1 MNYYNNYNKNYYS
14 YLDGIIMRSRRRR
27 MARRY
32 FEIAK
37 DICKYA
43 FACLFIARFTSF
55 GRFFALCSRS
65 GKMSYKAK
73 EVLDMLASVQHLVG
87 SLQWGLSLLKE
98 NDTVSEERLIEI
110 QKIVNADFRRL
121 RQGLEPVTVVNHL
134 KTRKEKR
141 K

>member
-1 MNYYNNYNKNYYS
+1 
-14 YLDGIIMRSRRRR
+14 
-27 MARRY
+27 
-32 FEIAK
+32 
-37 DICKYA
+37 
-43 FACLFIARFTSF
+43 
-55 GRFFALCSRS
+55 
-65 GKMSYKAK
+65 MSYKAQ

-98 NDTVSEERLIEI
+98 NDTVSEERLLEM

-134 KTRKEKR
+134 KTRKETR

>member
-1 MNYYNNYNKNYYS
+1 MF
-14 YLDGIIMRSRRRR
+14 SR
-27 MARRY
+27 
-32 FEIAK
+32 
-37 DICKYA
+37 
-43 FACLFIARFTSF
+43 
-55 GRFFALCSRS
+55 G

-98 NDTVSEERLIEI
+98 NDTVSEERLLEM

-134 KTRKEKR
+134 KTRKEAVK
-141 K
+141 

>member
-1 MNYYNNYNKNYYS
+1 MF
-14 YLDGIIMRSRRRR
+14 SRN
-27 MARRY
+27 
-32 FEIAK
+32 
-37 DICKYA
+37 
-43 FACLFIARFTSF
+43 
-55 GRFFALCSRS
+55 
-65 GKMSYKAK
+65 GKMSYKAQ

-98 NDTVSEERLIEI
+98 NDTVSEERLLEM

-134 KTRKEKR
+134 RTRKEKR

>member
-1 MNYYNNYNKNYYS
+1 
-14 YLDGIIMRSRRRR
+14 
-27 MARRY
+27 
-32 FEIAK
+32 
-37 DICKYA
+37 
-43 FACLFIARFTSF
+43 
-55 GRFFALCSRS
+55 
-65 GKMSYKAK
+65 MSYKAQ

-98 NDTVSEERLIEI
+98 NDTVSEECLLEM

-134 KTRKEKR
+134 KTRKETR

>member
-1 MNYYNNYNKNYYS
+1 
-14 YLDGIIMRSRRRR
+14 
-27 MARRY
+27 
-32 FEIAK
+32 
-37 DICKYA
+37 
-43 FACLFIARFTSF
+43 
-55 GRFFALCSRS
+55 
-65 GKMSYKAK
+65 MSYKAQ

-98 NDTVSEERLIEI
+98 NETVSEERLLEM